1 MVDLPENKS
10 LIIDSKCSLLA
21 YTNGMMCEDEV
32 EKNKYFK
39 KLPKDIRKYTKDLS
53 KKEYWEY
60 FEGCADYIILFIPG
74 DHIWNTAIEFDPELF
89 EDALKEKV
97 IIATPSSLIGLLK
110 SIAMVWRQFSIS
122 ENAKEIMK
130 KSEDICSKLSVLA
143 AHIDKLGSQI
153 SSTVVNYDK
162 AVGSFNRNIVPSAKR
177 IKALGG
183 GSNKPLDNLKTI
195 EKTTRQVIKNIE

>member
-1 MVDLPENKS
+1 
-10 LIIDSKCSLLA
+10 
-21 YTNGMMCEDEV
+21 
-32 EKNKYFK
+32 
-39 KLPKDIRKYTKDLS
+39 
-53 KKEYWEY
+53 
-60 FEGCADYIILFIPG
+60 
-74 DHIWNTAIEFDPELF
+74 LF